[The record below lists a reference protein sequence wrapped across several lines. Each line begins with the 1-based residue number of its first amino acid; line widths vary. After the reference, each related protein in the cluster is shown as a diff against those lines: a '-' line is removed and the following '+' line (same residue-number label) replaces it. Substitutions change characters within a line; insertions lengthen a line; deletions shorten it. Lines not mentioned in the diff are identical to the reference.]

1 VDDGDST
8 ASGTGGVDTLDVSGS
23 GRYVRVTVT
32 QRGTG
37 YGDSLYEF
45 GVYA

>member
-1 VDDGDST
+1 MKSVTDGD
-8 ASGTGGVDTLDVSGS
+8 GNIDDIDVSGT
-23 GRYVRVTVT
+23 GRYVRVLGT

-37 YGDSLYEF
+37 YGYSLYEF